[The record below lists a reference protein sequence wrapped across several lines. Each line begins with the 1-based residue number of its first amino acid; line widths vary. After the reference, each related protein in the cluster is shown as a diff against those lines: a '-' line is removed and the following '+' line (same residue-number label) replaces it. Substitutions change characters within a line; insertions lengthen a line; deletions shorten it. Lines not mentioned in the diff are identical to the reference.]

1 MATMA
6 NTVMSELSIEDVLSE
21 QGSALPQRAL
31 MRVCKKKHHYPSNS
45 NSTTQ
50 VNYGSGSNSNS
61 TTQVNFG
68 DGSNSN
74 STTQVNYGD
83 GSNSNSTTQVNF

>member
-1 MATMA
+1 MA

-31 MRVCKKKHHYPSNS
+31 MRVCSKKKYLSHNS

-50 VNYGSGSNSNS
+50 VNYGGGSNSNS

-68 DGSNSN
+68 H
-74 STTQVNYGD
+74 
-83 GSNSNSTTQVNF
+83 GSNSNSTTQVNFGGGSNSNSTTQVNF